1 MRGADYFAITG
12 TLSRVDSNGAGLI
25 IAGFD
30 SVVNG
35 MAIGQTKTVTIPA
48 AQANGTQTSA
58 TNPLAGQDLT
68 LIITLLALNLQTNS
82 PVNSPSTPLSTGQ

>member
-1 MRGADYFAITG
+1 MRGSDCFAITG
-12 TLSRVDSNGAGLI
+12 TLRQVDSHGIGLI

-35 MAIGQTKTVTIPA
+35 MAISQTKTVTYPA
-48 AQANGTQTSA
+48 AQTNGIQTSA

-68 LIITLLALNLQTNS
+68 LIMTLLALNLQTNS
-82 PVNSPSTPLSTGQ
+82 PVNSPSTPLSTGP